1 MNINNFTKT
10 EQKIITLLSNYPNKE
25 FFCRQIANKLNVS
38 VGGVSESLRRLAK
51 KKLIESHKQGNMK
64 FYQIIEDNPVVKQ
77 YKINLAMNRINP
89 LIKKLKAKSL
99 GIILFGSA
107 SRGEQT
113 TDSDIDLFVLT
124 NHKGE
129 VRKILHS
136 ASNKLSIKA
145 VIKTANEWSELEVK
159 EPEFYKEVQKGIKLY
174 QTIKIIGSAVI
185 YA

>member
-1 MNINNFTKT
+1 
-10 EQKIITLLSNYPNKE
+10 
-25 FFCRQIANKLNVS
+25 
-38 VGGVSESLRRLAK
+38 
-51 KKLIESHKQGNMK
+51 
-64 FYQIIEDNPVVKQ
+64 
-77 YKINLAMNRINP
+77 

-113 TDSDIDLFVLT
+113 IDSDIDLFVLT

-174 QTIKIIGSAVI
+174 QYVTEI
-185 YA
+185 